1 MALNN
6 YGATSQQ
13 TNPNYNPAT
22 DVSPNG
28 NLDPTSSD
36 AAGFSPSTPETN
48 GAVTGSPGV
57 SSGNSAYADQVS
69 NLSYA
74 LDTHAAQA
82 GDPSIFTSAANVVT
96 KAIPLTGLQIVNS
109 FANTGIELGNWVTGN
124 DVDKWS
130 IDAEAPGVE
139 AITGQTGLAQY
150 YQDHKQG
157 IDAASLL
164 AGSLIPGLAGIK
176 ALKYGTSALEAY
188 TGLAEGGEA
197 TGVLAR
203 ATGLLP
209 SLQMKGVMK
218 VATDAVE
225 NPESIFNTL
234 SRQKTAMIGLGAL
247 DQALQGLVYETAT
260 AATMKANPLMDDQT
274 LDDVVENIG
283 FGALAGGV
291 IGGAFEGIGIASKFK
306 KMAND
311 MDTATKAQQIVDQ
324 TGIGNYS
331 VGDRVNT
338 MLNTITSRPAPQ
350 SVAGAKYASITADQ
364 TFMKIKEALLELP
377 GGDNDVTNS
386 LADVTWKAWKN
397 GELSPQAM
405 HERFNNIAAAQ
416 RITSDVVPNID
427 DGTFYV
433 NKRAP
438 NNRAPND
445 TNFDDLVTSNSQ
457 VAPGTDFN
465 LRYRMSPDAINTSP
479 QTASWKDTFI
489 DVNGVPQQKY
499 SNSSEAF
506 KDGIDLFH
514 NSAGEVIVNPNSV
527 NIQQIAKLGES
538 RALSQAEEFALNT
551 KGQLPPVKPGQS
563 AATPITSGNSS
574 GRFAMGPNLPA
585 TVDTLPGATILNTQD
600 GSITNSAIATVG
612 DHGNISVAKD
622 GVNYGVKGSEQFSPQ
637 SIGSEIGPDTKAV
650 DASARYAWF
659 AGRGGSINAGI
670 KAGEDVSSTD
680 IPALEALYRQLSNST
695 TGTTFADNAATAT
708 NKFKITLDGDEL
720 PSHAPDLLDMIKS
733 AKDEQLTQDIPNMS
747 SEEAALRANVSQD
760 YIKNN
765 FQGPQS
771 DMMLPPSANNS
782 IKHVQLWYDIGNLNM
797 QDGNILK
804 GMIDTG
810 YRVQLVKASARDA
823 AAAHFGPNAEQFN
836 IEGNTANAGLGNAPG
851 GKFLSFSSADYN
863 TYPQQFERIGRAL
876 SGKNSSDIQAIND
889 ALTPSANAL
898 RNNPEAAANLNMFE
912 AVRQRAAGNK
922 FTFLSPELES
932 KYIIK
937 DGSQPTGNVAV
948 LKDSLKP
955 DADGNLD
962 WNPQYIP
969 QGFVDGSKI
978 ASGELPGTTAGIRNY
993 YQLHPVVADFEKAA
1007 QSVNDATLV
1016 GRNNFNAA
1024 NGLQRTYDTGNLYVP
1039 PVDTKKYPYFAYLK
1053 AKEGSGMADDSVH
1066 VVTAQSASEL
1076 QGKIDAFAG
1085 NYSVFTKTGDT
1096 STAMLHKLEGDYNYN
1111 RNFAD
1116 NRVSADAA
1124 NKGVLNN
1131 ILPETNVENTIQ
1143 RRYDFLVRNKVQ
1155 LNRDFVELANGQTF
1169 AELKGMG
1176 DMINGVNNS
1185 KFGYVPPSQ
1194 ARQVVNPYQN
1204 FINTALNISPKE
1216 QYTTWQWANEK
1227 LESLFS
1233 TAFDAAKSGFDSASK
1248 GIIPFD
1254 KASDLAES
1262 YGLGKIYEQASK
1274 PIIAYYK
1281 LADNAESSKAL
1292 SKFVGGANT
1301 VLSTGIIRLD
1311 AYQSLIHAIT
1321 TPMLAAVE
1329 SVSAKS
1335 QIIKGLVS
1343 SALPDVATGAP
1354 ALAADGSQIQM
1365 PSTVKL
1371 LFNAVKNYWN
1381 RDTPEIAQYA
1391 DMYNNVGADKTAL
1404 GVHSQM
1410 MDQLA
1415 LPQGSFTPTDL
1426 TDKLKSAVELGQKLS
1441 LSNWTNTF
1449 NHFISADVGR
1459 QIFEA
1464 AGFTG
1469 QSLEDQVM
1477 TFVNRVQGNYIA
1489 GQRPVAFQG
1498 PIGQA
1503 VGLFQTFGLN
1513 MLQNLTRYVA
1523 NGEGKTLGLLGGLQ
1537 TSLFGLQGMPGFNFL
1552 NQHLV
1557 GTAAGNPNNNDLYSG
1572 ITSLLGGG
1580 KGTLGDYLLY
1590 GATSNILDANLY
1602 NRGDISPRNPTILPV
1617 NPLDF
1622 PVIKGGIN
1630 IMGNL
1635 IDTAGK
1641 IANGG
1646 NLPASLL
1653 TGLEHNGLSRPLAG
1667 LAQLAQGFATD
1678 KDGNVIGTTQGV
1690 NGNSELFSMANF
1702 SRLMGARPLDEAVAL
1717 GAQYRYNYYTTKSE
1731 AKINDLGMAL
1741 KTQMYGD
1748 GSGSQ
1753 IDPGEIENFAA
1764 KYAAVGGDI
1773 GKFNSFVTRTA
1784 QKANGASANKVFGTL
1799 AGSGRAQN
1807 MMLQMGGK
1815 QLPDYLNSG
1824 STQQSQTADTVNTD
1838 DTQQQ

>member
-1 MALNN
+1 MAINN
-6 YGATSQQ
+6 FGATS
-13 TNPNYNPAT
+13 TTLNSNYNQST
-22 DVSPNG
+22 DVTPNS
-28 NLDPTSSD
+28 NLDPSSGDPGTSS
-36 AAGFSPSTPETN
+36 GEIGN
-48 GAVTGSPGV
+48 TGSGV
-57 SSGNSAYADQVS
+57 SSNNQGYADQVS
-69 NLSYA
+69 NLSYG

-82 GDPSIFTSAANVVT
+82 GEGSIFKSAADVIT
-96 KAIPLTGLQIVNS
+96 KAVPLTGLDIVNS
-109 FANTGIELGNWVTGN
+109 FANTGIELGNFLTGN
-124 DVDKWS
+124 SVDKWS

-139 AITGQTGLAQY
+139 AITGQSGLSQY

-164 AGSLIPGLAGIK
+164 AGSLIPGLAGVK
-176 ALKYGTSALEAY
+176 AFKYGSAALEAY

-209 SLQMKGVMK
+209 SVQMKGIQAAAEAEVL
-218 VATDAVE
+218 
-225 NPESIFNTL
+225 NPTSLFNTL
-234 SRQKTAMIGLGAL
+234 SSQKWKSIALGVG

-260 AATMKANPLMDDQT
+260 AATMKASPLMDDQT
-274 LDDVVENIG
+274 LGDIVENIG
-283 FGALAGGV
+283 FGALASGV
-291 IGGAFEGIGIASKFK
+291 VGGAFEGIGIASKFR
-306 KMAND
+306 KMATD
-311 MDTATKAQQIVDQ
+311 IDTSSKAQQIVSQ
-324 TGIGNYS
+324 TGIGDYS
-331 VGDRVNT
+331 VGDKVNT
-338 MLNTITSRPAPQ
+338 MLNSVFSRPAPE
-350 SVAGAKYASITADQ
+350 SVAGTKYAQQ
-364 TFMKIKEALLELP
+364 TTEQAFNKVKEALLPLSN
-377 GGDNDVTNS
+377 GDNEITNS
-386 LADVTWKAWKN
+386 LADITTQMYQKGQMTTSDV
-397 GELSPQAM
+397 
-405 HERFNNIAAAQ
+405 HERFNNIAAVQ

-427 DGTFYV
+427 DGNFYV

-445 TNFDDLVTSNSQ
+445 TNFNDLVTSNSQ
-457 VAPGTDFN
+457 IAPGTDFN
-465 LRYRMSPDAINTSP
+465 LRYQMSPNAIDTAP
-479 QTASWKDTFI
+479 QVASWKDTFNDI
-489 DVNGVPQQKY
+489 AGNPQQKY
-499 SNSSEAF
+499 SNSTEAF
-506 KDGIDLFH
+506 KDGVDLFH
-514 NSAGEVIVNPNSV
+514 NSAGEVIVNPNSA
-527 NIQQIAKLGES
+527 NIEQIAKIGES
-538 RALSQAEEFALNT
+538 RALSQAEEFSLRTTGN
-551 KGQLPPVKPGQS
+551 LPPIKPGQEARS
-563 AATPITSGNSS
+563 P
-574 GRFAMGPNLPA
+574 LLA
-585 TVDTLPGATILNTQD
+585 TVANNVDGKPGATILNVQD
-600 GSITNSAIATVG
+600 GSVTSSAIATVG

-622 GVNYGVKGSEQFSPQ
+622 GVNYGVKGKEQFSPQ
-637 SIGSEIGPDTKAV
+637 SISSEIGADTKPV

-659 AGRGGSINAGI
+659 AERGI
-670 KAGEDVSSTD
+670 KAGDDVSSTD
-680 IPALEALYRQLSNST
+680 IPALETLYRQLSNST
-695 TGTTFADNAATAT
+695 TGSSFADNAASLSS
-708 NKFKITLDGDEL
+708 KYKVTLDGDEL
-720 PSHAPDLLDMIKS
+720 PDHAPDLLDMIKQ
-733 AKDEQLTQDIPNMS
+733 AKDEQLTTDLHDPNMS

-760 YIKNN
+760 YISNG
-765 FQGPQS
+765 FHGPQS
-771 DMMLPPSANNS
+771 DMMLPPSANNTT
-782 IKHVQLWYDIGNLNM
+782 KHVQLWYDIGNLNM

-810 YRVQLVKASARDA
+810 YRVQLVKAAARDA

-863 TYPQQFERIGRAL
+863 TYPQQFERVGRAV
-876 SGKNSSDIQAIND
+876 SGLNKNDIQGIND

-898 RNNPEAAANLNMFE
+898 RANPEAGANLNMFE

-922 FTFLSPELES
+922 FIFLSPELES

-948 LKDSLKP
+948 LKNSMTVDK
-955 DADGNLD
+955 DGLPD
-962 WNPQYIP
+962 WNPEYIP
-969 QGFVDGSKI
+969 QGFVDAGKI
-978 ASGELPGTTAGIRNY
+978 ASGELPTNQSGLRNY
-993 YQLHPVVADFEKAA
+993 YSLHPIVADFERASA
-1007 QSVNDATLV
+1007 DANDTTLV
-1016 GRNNFNAA
+1016 GRNNFNSAS
-1024 NGLQRTYDTGNLYVP
+1024 GLQRTYDTGILHVP

-1053 AKEGSGMADDSVH
+1053 AREGTGMADDSVH
-1066 VVTAQSASEL
+1066 VITAQSASEL
-1076 QGKIDAFAG
+1076 QGKIDQFAG

-1096 STAMLHKLEGDYNYN
+1096 STAMLHKLEGDYSYN

-1116 NRVSADAA
+1116 NRVSVDAA
-1124 NKGVLNN
+1124 NKGILNN
-1131 ILPETNVENTIQ
+1131 IIPETDVENTIQ
-1143 RRYDFLVRNKVQ
+1143 RRFDFLSRNRVQ

-1176 DMINGVNNS
+1176 DMLQGVNQS
-1185 KFGYVPPSQ
+1185 KFGYVPPSM
-1194 ARQVVNPYQN
+1194 ARQVNNPYQN
-1204 FINTALNISPKE
+1204 FINTALNISPKD

-1227 LESLFS
+1227 LESLFG
-1233 TAFDAAKSGFDSASK
+1233 TAFDALKSGWDSANK

-1262 YGLGKIYEQASK
+1262 YGLGKIYSQAAD
-1274 PIIAYYK
+1274 PMMAYYK
-1281 LADNAESSKAL
+1281 MGNTVENSKAL

-1335 QIIKGLVS
+1335 QILKGLVS
-1343 SALPDVATGAP
+1343 SALPDATTG
-1354 ALAADGSQIQM
+1354 LAATDASGNSIQF
-1365 PSTVKL
+1365 PSTIKL
-1371 LFNAVKNYWN
+1371 LFNSVKNYWN
-1381 RDTPEIAQYA
+1381 RDTPDIAQYA
-1391 DMYNNVGADKTAL
+1391 GMYDRVGADKTIL
-1404 GVHSQM
+1404 GIHSQM

-1415 LPQGSFTPTDL
+1415 LPQGAFTPTDL
-1426 TDKLKSAVELGQKLS
+1426 TDKLKAGVELGQRLS

-1459 QIFEA
+1459 QIFES

-1469 QSLEDQVM
+1469 QALEDQVM

-1557 GTAAGNPNNNDLYSG
+1557 GTAAGNPNSNDLYSG
-1572 ITSLLGGG
+1572 ITSVLGGG

-1602 NRGDISPRNPTILPV
+1602 NRGDISPRNVTVLPI

-1641 IANGG
+1641 IMNGG
-1646 NLPASLL
+1646 SLPASLL

-1678 KDGNVIGTTQGV
+1678 REGNVIGTTQGV

-1741 KTQMYGD
+1741 KTKMYGD
-1748 GSGSQ
+1748 SANGGSVDAS
-1753 IDPGEIENFAA
+1753 DIEDFAA

-1773 GKFNSFVTRTA
+1773 GKFNSFVTRSA
-1784 QKANGASANKVFGTL
+1784 QKANGATANKVFGTL
-1799 AGSGRAQN
+1799 SGSGRAQN
-1807 MMLQMGGK
+1807 MMMQMGGK
-1815 QLPDYLNSG
+1815 QLPDYMNSG
-1824 STQQSQTADTVNTD
+1824 STSSQTTTDSVDTSDAGN
-1838 DTQQQ
+1838 